1 MATSDVWSDREPKR
15 SHAFAPPSLE
25 PMSSVMASRPT
36 AVAPMNQR
44 TFCARVRSR
53 RKKPRMRNIVMPIKI
68 AMSCL
73 GSSSGTVEPVTA
85 SDSVHRKNAMVSISK
100 PMRRNRRMKMK

>member
-1 MATSDVWSDREPKR
+1 
-15 SHAFAPPSLE
+15 
-25 PMSSVMASRPT
+25 
-36 AVAPMNQR
+36 
-44 TFCARVRSR
+44 
-53 RKKPRMRNIVMPIKI
+53 MPIKI

-85 SDSVHRKNAMVSISK
+85 SDNVHRKNAMVSISK